1 MSDIVTFWEVDKQTV
16 KIKKEILDILLTSM
30 EPKLKQ
36 DVLAPPQKSNIH
48 QYSHLLATYISIL
61 RRKYTQPD
69 CTQNAGSDPCYASV
83 RCLIEIKSGNL
94 RNHGQE
100 WQVSDMDSFCSH
112 WFYWKEICGL
122 RANTIHYQVWDFTIM
137 HILNL
142 KKREWWMVTTRA
154 NMVRNGF
161 DQGEIKK

>member
-1 MSDIVTFWEVDKQTV
+1 MFLLRRKNQTFINIVIYW
-16 KIKKEILDILLTSM
+16 
-30 EPKLKQ
+30 
-36 DVLAPPQKSNIH
+36 PQ
-48 QYSHLLATYISIL
+48 LYISIL

-112 WFYWKEICGL
+112 WFYWKEMWLKSKHYSLSGL
-122 RANTIHYQVWDFTIM
+122 RFHNHAHSKSE
-137 HILNL
+137 
-142 KKREWWMVTTRA
+142 KKRMV
-154 NMVRNGF
+154 NGDDKGKYGPQWF
-161 DQGEIKK
+161 